1 MSSIFNLQLL
11 PTKTQQSMKSCWSDN
26 SSDYKNIG
34 GKINIERVFEK
45 RDKVFPKISK
55 LNFLES
61 AIFSLFHYVDLKMS
75 LTNTKYWYELA
86 GKPQSILC
94 ILVNC
99 GLLHMPHATCHMP
112 CFVKTKGNIWVT
124 FNILWLLIVV
134 KYYMTCTCD
143 LKYTCN
149 PCIV

>member
-55 LNFLES
+55 LNFYWKCYYKSFPLCVPQNE
-61 AIFSLFHYVDLKMS
+61 L
-75 LTNTKYWYELA
+75 NKY
-86 GKPQSILC
+86 QIL
-94 ILVNC
+94 IWTSRKASVN
-99 GLLHMPHATCHMP
+99 LMHSSKLWFVTYATCHML

>member
-1 MSSIFNLQLL
+1 
-11 PTKTQQSMKSCWSDN
+11 MKSCWSDN

-34 GKINIERVFEK
+34 GKINIELVFEK

-112 CFVKTKGNIWVT
+112 HAMFCKNKR
-124 FNILWLLIVV
+124 
-134 KYYMTCTCD
+134 KYLGYIQHSLATYCSEIYMTCTCD

-149 PCIV
+149 QCIV